1 MKRFGLVFAS
11 VSSAWSPLAQGA
23 PPEQPPAAV
32 RGFQPAGLLL
42 QRTLLNFD
50 RMDSAR
56 FAAVEESGCLREPS
70 YVWPGDMEGRALLA
84 FVRLERATGRPSV
97 NLPTLRSAWAGRLNK
112 QGYFGK
118 ELDPQA
124 IDEQQLSGHGWVLRA
139 LCELYD
145 WKHEPA
151 VLDEI
156 STIVKNLALPTRGA
170 HETYPIESAARAKGK
185 GGVIGEQASKAGR
198 WVLSTD
204 IGCDLIFMD
213 GLMQAATL
221 LHDPELDALCEEIL
235 ARSLQI
241 DFAKIQAQT
250 HSTLTGLRAMLRWA
264 EFKKRPSLVAEAEK
278 RFQLYLNEAMSEN
291 NENWNWF
298 GRPTH
303 TEPCAVVDS
312 FMVAHELWR
321 LTGKAEYLAWAHR
334 IVYNGFFAEQGSNGG
349 FGCSS
354 VSGGKGSRTLGILAP
369 EAWWCCSMRAAEGF
383 AELAGNEIYSD
394 SDGVYVV
401 GLNPGKIDMPL
412 AGGRLAGLVTGGYPH
427 EGKWTFEVQSAP
439 DKPVAFRFFTPPWAA
454 HPTVALNGKPV
465 DSRLANGFTIIT
477 QPLKA
482 NDILTFAFDQAI
494 YTRSQSNRSSLPNL
508 MTYNYGPMVLALP
521 SGAPESHRLPKA
533 DAWRW
538 DAARQCAVANGF
550 DGVLSPLGERFQT
563 SPADLKTYSRQL
575 LFDAHAE

>member
-1 MKRFGLVFAS
+1 MKYTITICALQSLSLLPHAT
-11 VSSAWSPLAQGA
+11 AAA
-23 PPEQPPAAV
+23 PEPPPAAV

-56 FAAVEESGCLREPS
+56 FAAVEKSGCLREPS

-97 NLPTLRSAWAGRLNK
+97 NLPALRSAWAGRLNK

-151 VLDEI
+151 VLAEI

-170 HETYPIESAARAKGK
+170 HETYPINSAARVKGK
-185 GGVIGEQASKAGR
+185 GGVIGEQASKVGR

-250 HSTLTGLRAMLRWA
+250 HATLTGLRAMLRWA
-264 EFKKRPSLVAEAEK
+264 DYKKRPALIAEAEK
-278 RFQLYLNEAMSEN
+278 RFHLYLSEAMSEN

-298 GRPTH
+298 GRPSH

-312 FMVAHELWR
+312 FMVAHELWC

-334 IVYNGFFAEQGSNGG
+334 IVHNGFFAEEGANGG
-349 FGCSS
+349 FGCST
-354 VSGGKGSRTLGILAP
+354 VSGGKGKRALGIVAP
-369 EAWWCCSMRAAEGF
+369 EAWWCCSMRAADGF
-383 AELAGNEIYSD
+383 AELAGNELYSD
-394 SDGVYVV
+394 RDSIYVA
-401 GLNPGKIDMPL
+401 GLNPGKIDMPIE
-412 AGGRLAGLVTGGYPH
+412 GGRLAGLVTGGYPY
-427 EGKWTFEVQSAP
+427 EGKWTLEVQSAP
-439 DKPVAFRFFTPPWAA
+439 DKPVTLRFFTPPWAA
-454 HPTVALNGKPV
+454 HPAVALNGKPV
-465 DSRLANGFTIIT
+465 DSLIANGFTVVT

-482 NDILTFAFDQAI
+482 NDRLTFAFEQAI
-494 YTRSQSNRSSLPNL
+494 YTRPAANRNSLPNQ

-521 SGAPESHRLPKA
+521 SGASESRLLPKA

-538 DAARQCAVANGF
+538 DGARQCAVANGF
-550 DGVLSPLGERFQT
+550 DSVLSPLGERFQT
-563 SPADLKTYSRQL
+563 SPRDLKTYSRQL
-575 LFDAHAE
+575 LFDAHTE